1 MMRAYDELYL
11 GKARMTLAWMVD
23 YAVNG
28 WRSEIGDFQR
38 MFLMSSYARRF
49 ETGNCPVV
57 TGLSGV
63 ELAQRVISGII
74 ILNLNRLRQK

>member
-1 MMRAYDELYL
+1 MELKKKKICL
-11 GKARMTLAWMVD
+11 TL
-23 YAVNG
+23 
-28 WRSEIGDFQR
+28 
-38 MFLMSSYARRF
+38 SSYRSTILRRF